1 MKKIII
7 ISIIVF
13 CLLSF
18 IEISCLA
25 NPNYGEF
32 WASIDEESKMAYVA
46 GVREGV
52 QMCLLQLMDYSP
64 PQSTNK
70 EAVAKFATT
79 LENNYNFISLFTKD
93 EMEKTPNLLKTFTK
107 VIDDLYKDPAN
118 TYIPIANM
126 CTIASRKL
134 RGEPINPL
142 LGELRKKALP

>member
-32 WASIDEESKMAYVA
+32 WDSIDEESKMAYVA

-52 QMCLLQLMDYSP
+52 QMCLQQLIDHSSPP
-64 PQSTNK
+64 PQSTH
-70 EAVAKFATT
+70 FATC
-79 LENNYNFISLFTKD
+79 LNNNYNFIALFMKD
-93 EMEKTPNLLKTFTK
+93 EMGKTPNLLKTFTK
-107 VIDDLYKDPAN
+107 IIDDLYNDPAN

-126 CTIASRKL
+126 CIIASRKL
-134 RGEPINPL
+134 RGEPIDPL